1 MTDRE
6 RSLVVVSA
14 GLSQPSA
21 TRLLA
26 DRLASATEA
35 ALPEQGIGV
44 VRTTVELREVARD
57 LVDRLLTNVPSP
69 RLEAAIEDVLSA
81 DAMIV
86 VTPIFNGSYSGLF
99 KIFFD
104 VIERDALHGTPVL
117 LGATGGTP
125 RHSLA
130 IDHALRPL
138 FAYLGA
144 LPVPTGVFAATE
156 DWGSAGAPTD
166 AALADRIT
174 RAGRDLAA
182 AIVARPPV
190 TRRDAFADPIPFDEL
205 LRANSQD

>member
-1 MTDRE
+1 MTHRE
-6 RSLVVVSA
+6 HSLVAVSA

-35 ALPEQGIGV
+35 GLVEQGIGV
-44 VRTTVELREVARD
+44 ARTNVELRDIARD

-69 RLEAAIEDVLSA
+69 RLEKAIDAVLSA
-81 DAMIV
+81 DAMVV

-104 VIERDALHGTPVL
+104 VIERDALHGMPVL

-144 LPVPTGVFAATE
+144 LTVPTGVFAATE
-156 DWGSAGAPTD
+156 DWGSAAAPTD
-166 AALADRIT
+166 AALADRIA

-182 AIVARPPV
+182 AVVARPHV

-205 LRANSQD
+205 LRATPQD

>member
-1 MTDRE
+1 MTARE

-14 GLSQPSA
+14 GISQPSA

-26 DRLASATEA
+26 DRLASATEV
-35 ALPEQGIGV
+35 ALADPGIDV
-44 VRTTVELREVARD
+44 VRTTVELREIARD

-69 RLEAAIEDVLSA
+69 RLESAIEAVLAA
-81 DAMIV
+81 DAMV
-86 VTPIFNGSYSGLF
+86 AVTPIFNASYSGLF
-99 KIFFD
+99 KVFFD

-166 AALADRIT
+166 AVLADRIA

-182 AIVARPPV
+182 AVVARGPV

-205 LRANSQD
+205 LRTTSQE